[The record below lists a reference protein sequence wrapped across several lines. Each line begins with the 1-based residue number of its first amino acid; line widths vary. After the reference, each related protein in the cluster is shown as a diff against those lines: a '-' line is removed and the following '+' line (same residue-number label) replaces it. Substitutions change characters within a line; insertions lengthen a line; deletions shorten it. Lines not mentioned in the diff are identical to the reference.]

1 MDKKEKWQQNA
12 PTIFYHGTSKSRFEK
27 IKREG
32 LKTTGIPIHSAIG
45 GGLHAEGI
53 YLCDRPELV
62 QEFTKDNV
70 ILKVRIP
77 KKSALILDP
86 EFTTN
91 YGTKSYEYVKYMGNI
106 PPSYITPLKVTY
118 ERVLA
123 MSLVEIKG
131 LPEMLKKVAV
141 KFKTKRVK
149 MGNKDYLEILI
160 PFGNEKNKDKCRR
173 ICDAFDRINRKVLN
187 QALSYFKQKYPN
199 ESVSGKVREEYH
211 RKCLLKAKRDYG
223 LIR

>member
-1 MDKKEKWQQNA
+1 MDQKEKWQRNA
-12 PTIFYHGTSKSRFEK
+12 PTVFYHGTSKSRLEK
-27 IKREG
+27 IKKEG
-32 LKTTGIPIHSAIG
+32 LKTTGTPMHLAIG
-45 GGLHAEGI
+45 GGLHAKGI

-77 KKSALILDP
+77 KRSALILDP

-91 YGTKSYEYVKYMGNI
+91 YGPKSYDYVKYMGDI

-118 ERVLA
+118 ERVIA

-131 LPEMLKKVAV
+131 LPDMLKKVAV
-141 KFKTKRVK
+141 KFQTKRVK
-149 MGNKDYLEILI
+149 IGNKDYLEISI
-160 PFGNEKNKDKCRR
+160 PFGNEKNKNKCRR
-173 ICDAFDRINRKVLN
+173 ICDAFDRINQKVLI
-187 QALSYFKQKYPN
+187 QALNCFKQKYTG
-199 ESVSGKVREEYH
+199 SVSGKVREEYH
-211 RKCLLKAKRDYG
+211 KKCLLKAKRDYG